1 MQCCSAFADE
11 CAAGVAAVADK
22 DACTVVCV
30 AGVDICTAVDA
41 DEVLH
46 LLQMGRG
53 CVASIAPA

>member
-1 MQCCSAFADE
+1 MQCCSASADE

-46 LLQMGRG
+46 LL
-53 CVASIAPA
+53 